1 MIGTDMDIVYTPQ
14 LIDEA
19 IHIPFWLRVSAEY
32 THIKGPIM
40 AEKAITKEAHINI
53 AVMSIN
59 KVDTPSSPS
68 LSYIWNIIQFDVH
81 IMIHPMR
88 RRGFLIKYFI
98 IKIAPIETS
107 KYKIERMN
115 LKFIKGVSY
124 TIWKKNAKENMKL
137 IPDKCW

>member
-1 MIGTDMDIVYTPQ
+1 
-14 LIDEA
+14 
-19 IHIPFWLRVSAEY
+19 
-32 THIKGPIM
+32 M
-40 AEKAITKEAHINI
+40 AEKAITKEAHISI

-68 LSYIWNIIQFDVH
+68 LSYIWNIIQFDVQ

-88 RRGFLIKYFI
+88 RSGFLIKYFI
-98 IKIAPIETS
+98 VKIAPIETN
-107 KYKIERMN
+107 KYKIDRIN

-137 IPDKCW
+137 IPDKC